1 MHETSS
7 DEPPAHCYLLFCGK
21 GEKLPRCR
29 RKALYHATGRHDSR
43 YMPLKCSLAIKL
55 IHIKKKK
62 AYLTRAG
69 EQLLTYAEE
78 LFNQIMVT
86 ENYLK
91 SYRLTNINI
100 GIASQLT
107 VLLAGLVDRFKERQ
121 PSVRLSVREAASG
134 VLAEE
139 LLNFKH
145 DICLVGSLPGVSEKF
160 SVIHIP
166 QAERIVFVAS
176 PDYPLFSKEEI
187 TWQDLVKYPLIIPC
201 EGSAARNIALEHFRK
216 RDLQPLIGTEVDN
229 IECAKRLVL
238 QKKGIAFMLLFNIRD
253 ELARND
259 LKILNVAGTDIGFS
273 IYILMNPEI
282 ALSPVTESF
291 LDLAREHFG
300 LNKTAR

>member
-1 MHETSS
+1 MNLQHVVTFYFVAREKSFH
-7 DEPPAHCYLLFCGK
+7 AAA
-21 GEKLPRCR
+21 EKLFITQPAVTQQIH
-29 RKALYHATGRHDSR
+29 ALEVQFGV
-43 YMPLKCSLAIKL
+43 KL
-55 IHIKKKK
+55 IHIKKKR

-107 VLLAGLVDRFKERQ
+107 VLLTGLIDRFKDRQ
-121 PSVRLSVREAASG
+121 PSVRLSVREASSG

-145 DICLVGSLPGVSEKF
+145 DICFVGPLPRVSERL
-160 SVIHIP
+160 SMIRIP

-176 PDYPLFSKEEI
+176 PDYPLSSKEEI
-187 TWQDLVKYPLIIPC
+187 TWQDLVKYPLIIPG
-201 EGSAARNIALEHFRK
+201 EGSAAREIAFENFRK
-216 RDLQPLIGTEVDN
+216 RDLQPLIGAQVDN

-238 QKKGIAFMLLFNIRD
+238 QKKGIAFMVLFNIRD

-259 LKILNVAGTDIGFS
+259 LKILNVAGTDIR
-273 IYILMNPEI
+273 IDVDILMNPEI
-282 ALSPVTESF
+282 ALSPVAESF
-291 LDLAREHFG
+291 LSLARERFG
-300 LNKTAR
+300 LNTTAC